1 MCINVLKF
9 AIYIDDV
16 CNVQGQWKEMFA
28 CLISKAATVDVIRQG
43 EGPSRIDGAIQLVS
57 IFN

>member
-1 MCINVLKF
+1 MCT
-9 AIYIDDV
+9 
-16 CNVQGQWKEMFA
+16 CNAQGQWKETFA

-57 IFN
+57 THQYIHIVIIDE